1 MLGDGKPRHRRRV
14 SSAQGF
20 RRPKSDPQVAQREAD
35 SLELAFG
42 LLAGLRPADDTLPI
56 FNLLYWNWSI
66 ET

>member
-20 RRPKSDPQVAQREAD
+20 KRPKSDPQVAQLVAD
-35 SLELAFG
+35 FLELVFG
-42 LLAGLRPADDTLPI
+42 LLARPRPADDTLPI
-56 FNLLYWNWSI
+56 FYLLYGNWSI